1 VDDNAAPPVIH
12 GLELARRFYWDAV
25 APLLQEHFRGLS
37 YSAGL
42 IGSGSEVLGFD
53 TEMSTDHHWGPRVM
67 LFVSDDGWQG
77 VTSAISEM
85 LRRTLPRTFMG
96 YPTSFTPPDPAD
108 HGTQLLALT
117 AEGPINHRVA
127 VLPLHGYFRDYLGT
141 DVRGPLT
148 PADWLTLP
156 EQKLLAVT
164 AGDVFHDETGLAAI
178 RKRLAYY
185 PRDVWLY
192 LLAAG
197 WTRIGQEEHLMGRAG
212 HSGDEIGSAVI
223 GARLVRDVMRLCFL
237 MERRYAPYPKWL
249 GTAFMRLQSG
259 PDLAPTLRQA
269 LQADTWQQRGELLA
283 AAYRYCARRH
293 NALGLTEPL
302 PDEPSLFFGRPFPV
316 IWGERFATALVSAI
330 TDAEVRRIAARG
342 LIGAVDQISDNTD
355 LLAEPAWRPALR
367 ELYTDEGRLATRS
380 SGGNHV

>member
-1 VDDNAAPPVIH
+1 VNDSAVPPFIH

-25 APLLQEHFRGLS
+25 APLLQEHFPGLR

-67 LFVSDDGWQG
+67 LFVSDNAWQG
-77 VTSAISEM
+77 AASAIGEM
-85 LRRTLPRTFMG
+85 LSRKLPRTFMG
-96 YPTSFTPPDPAD
+96 YPTNFTPPDPAD
-108 HGTQLLALT
+108 NGTQLLAAT
-117 AEGPINHRVA
+117 TEGPINHRVE
-127 VLPLHGYFRDYLGT
+127 VLPLQGFFRDYLGVALR
-141 DVRGPLT
+141 DPLT

-164 AGDVFHDETGLAAI
+164 AGDVFHDEIGLAAI
-178 RKRLAYY
+178 RERLAYY

-192 LLAAG
+192 LMAAG

-212 HSGDEIGSAVI
+212 HAGDEIGSALI

-249 GTAFMRLQSG
+249 GTASMALKSG

-269 LQADTWQQRGELLA
+269 LQAGTWQERGELLA
-283 AAYRYCARRH
+283 AAYRYCARQH
-293 NALGLTEPL
+293 NTLGLTAPL
-302 PDEPSLFFGRPFPV
+302 PEEPSPFFGRPFPV
-316 IWGERFATALVSAI
+316 IGGERFANALVSAI
-330 TDAEVRRIAARG
+330 ADDEVRRIASRG
-342 LIGAVDQISDNTD
+342 LIGSVDQISDNTD
-355 LLAEPAWRPALR
+355 LLPTAWQPVLR
-367 ELYTDEGRLATRS
+367 ELYSERLLTTRS
-380 SGGNHV
+380 TRGNHV